1 MQFKLDDT
9 IFEDEI
15 IQDYES
21 EDPCEI
27 FPFKNEQNPEDDL
40 TIHNHLNQLDFN
52 QNLFLES
59 KDEKKD
65 FTLFNDKDDIKDDNE
80 TFNSIKK
87 HFPFTYSLEPISE
100 EQEEENKIKE
110 DQLRFGLEPNQ
121 NPALQSF
128 QLSELNEEL
137 KLFDESLEKKF
148 SSKYETKPI
157 FKHNRLNT
165 KRRRK
170 IMGDNMR
177 KRIKSDFCKGIKQKL
192 NYILKDKNIDQF
204 LDFPQT
210 IVTDVT
216 KERNKNNLGMTL
228 EEVLSGGD
236 YNSRIINKKRK
247 KKESDSKIPL
257 WFLVRRYIEI
267 KETEKIMKNNKEIL
281 NILNQSQNESI
292 NILLKKNMEIIY
304 EEYLNSKRFEKS
316 IEGLKEKG
324 NYYSYIY
331 DYIEIAKKFVVFC
344 NNENDANE
352 DEED

>member
-1 MQFKLDDT
+1 MQFILDDT

-52 QNLFLES
+52 QNPFLES
-59 KDEKKD
+59 KDEKND
-65 FTLFNDKDDIKDDNE
+65 FTLFNYKDDIKDDKE

-87 HFPFTYSLEPISE
+87 HFPFTYSLEPIPE
-100 EQEEENKIKE
+100 EQEEENNIKE

-157 FKHNRLNT
+157 FKQNRLNT

-204 LDFPQT
+204 FDFPQT

-228 EEVLSGGD
+228 EEMISGGD
-236 YNSRIINKKRK
+236 YNSRIIN
-247 KKESDSKIPL
+247 
-257 WFLVRRYIEI
+257 
-267 KETEKIMKNNKEIL
+267 
-281 NILNQSQNESI
+281 
-292 NILLKKNMEIIY
+292 
-304 EEYLNSKRFEKS
+304 
-316 IEGLKEKG
+316 
-324 NYYSYIY
+324 
-331 DYIEIAKKFVVFC
+331 
-344 NNENDANE
+344 
-352 DEED
+352 